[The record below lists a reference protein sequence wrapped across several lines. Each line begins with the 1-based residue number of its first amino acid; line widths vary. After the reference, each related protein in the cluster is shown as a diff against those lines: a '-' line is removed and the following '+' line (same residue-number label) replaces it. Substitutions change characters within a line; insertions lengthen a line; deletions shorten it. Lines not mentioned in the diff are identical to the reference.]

1 MSEGRYDAVGDDRL
15 EIFRHAREG
24 IKADGSVDVG
34 RVDVDKIVGA
44 SARNVG
50 KCGFRKIAV
59 RIEESKPFPGREVLG
74 NEVQEQRA
82 LAGIREVC
90 TAIRPGLIFLP

>member
-1 MSEGRYDAVGDDRL
+1 VSEGRYDAVGDDRL
-15 EIFRHAREG
+15 EIVRHAREG
-24 IKADGSVDVG
+24 IKAGGSVDVG

-59 RIEESKPFPGREVLG
+59 RIEESKPSPAARSWAMRLRSSVLLPVFERYVQQLGPG
-74 NEVQEQRA
+74 
-82 LAGIREVC
+82 
-90 TAIRPGLIFLP
+90 